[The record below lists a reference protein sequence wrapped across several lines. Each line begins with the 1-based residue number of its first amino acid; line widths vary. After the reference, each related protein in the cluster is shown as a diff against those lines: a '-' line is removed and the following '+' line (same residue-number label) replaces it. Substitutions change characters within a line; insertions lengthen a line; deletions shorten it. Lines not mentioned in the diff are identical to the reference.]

1 MAALFSAF
9 DANTVDP
16 AGTFEALPTG
26 DYQVMIIDSAME
38 PTKLG
43 NGHFLKLT
51 LQVIDGPHK
60 DATLFDRLNL
70 DNPNPK
76 AVEIAQRTLSAICHA
91 IGVLQ
96 VQDSAQLH
104 NRPLNARVI
113 YKPAANGYDA
123 GNDIKGY
130 KPLGPVSAAAAVPAA
145 APAAAPAWQQPA
157 PVAAAPAAPAAAAPP
172 WGGQAAAA

>member
-1 MAALFSAF
+1 MAAFSF
-9 DANTVDP
+9 DATNVSP
-16 AGTFEALPTG
+16 SSTFEALPTG

-38 PTKLG
+38 PTKNG
-43 NGHFLKLT
+43 NGHFLKMT
-51 LQVIDGPHK
+51 LQVVDGPHK

-76 AVEIAQRTLSAICHA
+76 AVEIAQRTLSAICHS

-104 NRPLNARVI
+104 HRPMLARVV
-113 YKPAANGYDA
+113 YKPADGGYDA

-130 KPLGPVSAAAAVPAA
+130 KPLGAVSAPAF
-145 APAAAPAWQQPA
+145 APAKNATAPAWQQ
-157 PVAAAPAAPAAAAPP
+157 AAPAAAAPAAASAPP
-172 WGGQAAAA
+172 WGGVAAAA